1 MAVAANSH
9 RAVQEPA
16 VAVEKALATEVERVA
31 LVDLET
37 AVEMVAVSIPPQVPG
52 GAVAVAAIASG

>member
-1 MAVAANSH
+1 M
-9 RAVQEPA
+9 
-16 VAVEKALATEVERVA
+16 AVEKALATEVERVA

-37 AVEMVAVSIPPQVPG
+37 AVETVAVSIPPQVPG